1 MKYSYFGNT
10 TLRPKTLLYNIEDQL
25 FLFEELFNSAEEG
38 EEWARNGILQEKYYY
53 MLINIIGLFW
63 LFG

>member
-10 TLRPKTLLYNIEDQL
+10 TLRPKTLLYNIEEQL

-38 EEWARNGILQEKYYY
+38 EEWTGNGILQEKYYY
-53 MLINIIGLFW
+53 SNR
-63 LFG
+63 